1 MEPKLTFDQRQVLK
15 GLSSGKTQPRVD
27 PIRDEL
33 VKLGLV
39 EMKLGGWGLTRK
51 GRTRSIVG

>member
-15 GLSSGKTQPRVD
+15 GLSSGKMQPRVD